1 LVSLLFHRRLAIAIA
16 AAALRMALPAEA
28 AEEKN
33 APPIGELASRV
44 DQVSVQLRNAE
55 DQLRVVET
63 QYTQRPPPS
72 TDEARRQRFS
82 EGEIQYLLG
91 NFSGASVLFYDLVED
106 AQFKRN
112 PQFQDALFYL
122 AEGLYQQRNYLSARL
137 YYRQLMALSTPHY
150 RQVLGRLLE
159 IASRLNDFSD
169 IEGFIAQARQLGGEL
184 PEELQYLYGKSLLK
198 RRDLSQEDRLQRLS
212 AALAPLAG
220 DPKSKL
226 RLQSAYFLAVVEVQR
241 GSYPAAIEKFSAI
254 TQSPTQQPS
263 DGAVKELASLSVGR
277 LLYEIG
283 QYDAAIDRYQE
294 VPRESTSFAESLYEI
309 AWCNVKKEEFGKA
322 KDATDILLLVDPD
335 STLAPEAQI
344 LQGQLLVKMGRFA
357 DATQAYDRIVH
368 TYAPVRDEIE
378 ALLTKNSDPVVYF
391 DNLLAK
397 NEKHLDVASLLPP
410 LALKW
415 ANTQREVSQAMQIL
429 NDLDSGRHGV
439 SDSRT
444 LANRLL
450 STIDERGLTL
460 FPSLQEG
467 YARADAVDSALLSGD
482 RALISV
488 EGLLIRD
495 ALSVDQRQQLEM
507 LRAEEP
513 DLQKRFAALPTT
525 SDEVESRRQRILARL
540 DAKDKEAF
548 KLGLEVQGMV
558 ASIAAMKKWIHDTRS
573 EWTNTPEQE
582 KEFLAQMQQE
592 LGDLNLMQEQLAKV
606 QRTIVESRGSV
617 DVEGPGEGGI
627 RAEYRAHLERE
638 HQLLASAEPKLAP
651 EGARL
656 VERIHQTRV
665 KLEEFRRRVDNAKK
679 ILQEQ
684 VLVRGREIR
693 DKVSGEQQLLS
704 GYDGEV
710 SNASRDAQN
719 LVGRIAFDSFKRVHR
734 QFYNL
739 IQKADVGL
747 VDIAFT
753 RKQKKTSEIQQLA
766 TQKDQE
772 LRMLEKD
779 FKEILQDAN

>member
-1 LVSLLFHRRLAIAIA
+1 MSSLIHRCLAIAIA
-16 AAALRMALPAEA
+16 AAALRMALPAAA
-28 AEEKN
+28 AEDKN
-33 APPIGELASRV
+33 GPPVAELASRV
-44 DQVSVQLRNAE
+44 DQVSVQLHNAE

-63 QYTQRPPPS
+63 QYTQRPLPS

-91 NFSGASVLFYDLVED
+91 NSPGASVLFYDLVED
-106 AQFKRN
+106 AQFKRDARY
-112 PQFQDALFYL
+112 QDALFYL
-122 AEGLYQQRNYLSARL
+122 AEGLLQQRNYLSARL
-137 YYRQLMALSTPHY
+137 YYRQLMALSSPHY
-150 RQVLGRLLE
+150 REVLGRLLE

-169 IEGFIAQARQLGGEL
+169 IEAFVAQARQLGGEL
-184 PEELQYLYGKSLLK
+184 PEELRYLYGKSLLK
-198 RRDLSQEDRLQRLS
+198 RRDLSQEDRLNRLS
-212 AALAPLAG
+212 DALAPLAG

-226 RLQSAYFLAVVEVQR
+226 RLQSAYFLAVAEVQR
-241 GSYPAAIEKFSAI
+241 GSYPAAIDKFSAI
-254 TQSPTQQPS
+254 AQSSTQQPS
-263 DGAVKELASLSVGR
+263 EAMVKELANLSVGR

-309 AWCNVKKEEFGKA
+309 AWCYVKKEEFGRA
-322 KDATDILLLVDPD
+322 KNATDILLLVDPD
-335 STLAPEAQI
+335 STLVPEVQI
-344 LQGQLLVKMGRFA
+344 LQGQLLLKLGRFA
-357 DATQAYDRIVH
+357 EATQAYDRIVH

-378 ALLTKNSDPVVYF
+378 ALLTKNNDPVVYF

-397 NEKHLDVASLLPP
+397 NEKHLDVGSLLPP

-439 SDSRT
+439 NDSRT
-444 LANRLL
+444 LAKGLL

-467 YARADAVDSALLSGD
+467 YARADAVDSALLSSD

-495 ALSVDQRQQLEM
+495 VLSVDQRQQLEM
-507 LRAEEP
+507 LRAQEP

-525 SDEVESRRQRILARL
+525 SDGVESRRKRILARL

-548 KLGLEVQGMV
+548 KLGFEVQGMV
-558 ASIAAMKKWIHDTRS
+558 ASIAAMQKWINDTRS
-573 EWTNTPEQE
+573 EWSNTPEQE

-592 LGDLNLMQEQLAKV
+592 LRDLNLMQGELAKL
-606 QRTIVESRGSV
+606 QRTIAESRGSV
-617 DVEGPGEGGI
+617 DVEGAGEGEI
-627 RAEYRAHLERE
+627 RTEYRAHLERE
-638 HQLLASAEPKLAP
+638 HQLLASAEPRLAP

-656 VERIHQTRV
+656 VERIHQMRV
-665 KLEEFRRRVDNAKK
+665 RLEEVRRRVDNAKK

-766 TQKDQE
+766 TQKDRE
-772 LRMLEKD
+772 LRALEND